1 MPATP
6 AWGILSFMVS
16 HIDIAAIP
24 AEALSIP
31 SDCYVVI
38 DCIRAT
44 TTVATLFA
52 RGMESLLVT
61 DDLELARFRAAAE
74 DRLLLGEVGGL
85 PPDDFD
91 YGNSPAAAS
100 TLALAG
106 TRGVLYTTNG
116 TTALCVLAGNGA
128 AVIAGALAN
137 ISAVSAAVKPFGTVT
152 LVCAGGGGG
161 VRFGLDDFAAAAE
174 FVHVIRRESPDA
186 EPGDLALLASRLEA
200 VDSLVLESHHAGVIR
215 RLGLEDDLAF
225 CIRRDS
231 SDAVPVVTSHGK
243 GWALLEARA

>member
-1 MPATP
+1 MPGTP
-6 AWGILSFMVS
+6 ACRILSCMVS

-24 AEALSIP
+24 AEALNIP

-44 TTVATLFA
+44 TTIATLFA
-52 RGMESLLVT
+52 QGMESLLVT
-61 DDLELARFRAAAE
+61 DDLELARVRAAAE
-74 DRLLLGEVGGL
+74 DRLLFGEVGGL

-91 YGNSPAAAS
+91 YGNSPSAAS
-100 TLALAG
+100 AVPLAG
-106 TRGVLYTTNG
+106 IRGVLYTTNG
-116 TTALCVLAGNGA
+116 TTALCVLAASGA
-128 AVIAGALAN
+128 VVIAGALAN
-137 ISAVSAAVKPFGTVT
+137 ISAVCRAVNGFGTVT

-161 VRFGLDDFAAAAE
+161 VRFGLDDFAAAAA
-174 FVHVIRRESPDA
+174 FVHAISRDSPGVQ
-186 EPGDLALLASRLEA
+186 PGDLAILAGHLGDI
-200 VDSLVLESHHAGVIR
+200 DSLVLESHHAGVIR

-243 GWALLEARA
+243 GWALLETRT